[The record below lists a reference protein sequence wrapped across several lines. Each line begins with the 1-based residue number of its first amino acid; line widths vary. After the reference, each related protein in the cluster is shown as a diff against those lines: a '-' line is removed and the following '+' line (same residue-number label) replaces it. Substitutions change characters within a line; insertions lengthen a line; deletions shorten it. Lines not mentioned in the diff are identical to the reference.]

1 MTEATATETPK
12 KKRSLE
18 EQIAAAD
25 AGNVPELARLQARE
39 RARLA
44 EKALTKRQPVLA
56 VQQLRAA
63 LEHAMKLLTPEQI
76 KLLEDSQEF

>member
-1 MTEATATETPK
+1 MTQATETAETTK

-44 EKALTKRQPVLA
+44 EKALTKRQPVVA
-56 VQQLRAA
+56 VQQLQMA
-63 LEHAMKLLTPEQI
+63 LGHAKKLLTAEQ
-76 KLLEDSQEF
+76 LQAFEEF